1 MAKRNTSKNPLFCKI
16 RELEQRAL
24 QAGII
29 ESYEIKT
36 SEDMRYEAWECYLIG
51 RKEWLEGIISEHEL
65 KAGGEK

>member
-29 ESYEIKT
+29 SKRDVRT
-36 SEDMRYEAWECYLIG
+36 SAVMREEAWTDNQ
-51 RKEWLEGIISEHEL
+51 KQ
-65 KAGGEK
+65 GGAK